1 MKISE
6 IFHSIQGEGHL
17 VGTPSVFIRTS
28 VCNLRCSWC
37 DTPYTSWNPE
47 YTELSLSTILEQT
60 QQLASRNGDSTTH
73 VVITGGEPFLH
84 EKELLELCDQ
94 LAMQGFHITV
104 ETNATL
110 FAPVNAHLISMSPK
124 LANST
129 PPGAAAKSHEAQR
142 LNADVIRT
150 FLIKYVPP
158 ERDVQVKFVID
169 SEADLVEVGELEKRI
184 GIPKEKI
191 LLMPQAR
198 EPDELLSK
206 SRLLAELCRK
216 RGYGFSTRL
225 HIELFGNCRGV

>member
-6 IFHSIQGEGHL
+6 IFHSIQGEGRL

-47 YTELSLSTILEQT
+47 FTELSLSSILEQT

-84 EKELLELCDQ
+84 ETELLELCDR
-94 LAMQGFHITV
+94 LAAQGFHITV
-104 ETNATL
+104 ETNATV
-110 FAPVNAHLISMSPK
+110 FASVNAHLISMSPK
-124 LANST
+124 LSNST
-129 PPGAAAKSHEAQR
+129 PPGAAAKSHESQR
-142 LNADVIRT
+142 LNADVIRA
-150 FLIKYVPP
+150 FLAKYVPP

-169 SEADLVEVGELEKRI
+169 SESDLVEVVELEKRI
-184 GIPKEKI
+184 RIPKEKI

-198 EPDELLSK
+198 EPEELLSK

-216 RGYGFSTRL
+216 TGYGFSPRL
-225 HIELFGNCRGV
+225 HIELFGNRRGV